1 MSVPERLELD
11 GEHGGELE
19 VVICGPVERGAQIV
33 ALCECDLE
41 LKRLVVVLAQM
52 RRLNDVEHSIRVST
66 PELVVTGFREALASE
81 FLDGLEHPESLLFKR
96 PSALPD
102 EALVEQ

>member
-1 MSVPERLELD
+1 M
-11 GEHGGELE
+11 
-19 VVICGPVERGAQIV
+19 I
-33 ALCECDLE
+33 
-41 LKRLVVVLAQM
+41 
-52 RRLNDVEHSIRVST
+52 VEHSIRVST

-81 FLDGLEHPESLLFKR
+81 FLDRLEHPESLLVKR